1 MTQHLNT
8 AVEYN
13 LSSDQ
18 DDNEEIEE
26 LPLPPKNSKAFRSS
40 VSAEVFGIHNKKEN
54 FIPRVI
60 PKTEE

>member
-1 MTQHLNT
+1 M
-8 AVEYN
+8 EYN

-18 DDNEEIEE
+18 EDNEDIDE
-26 LPLPPKNSKAFRSS
+26 LPLPVKNAKAFRSS
-40 VSAEVFGIHNKKEN
+40 VSAEVFGMHNKKEN